1 MEPAVKNIGGLGI
14 GLLPWICEDNQEASM
29 EFIKNSKASVL
40 MGHLELGGFKYMGNA
55 NIKSHGMD
63 KSIFDRYDAVYSGHY
78 HTKSTEGNVTYLGT
92 QYQLTWSDANDPKYF
107 HILDTETR
115 ELEAVR
121 NPNVLFQK
129 IYYDEDSIP
138 AVNSELIKET
148 YIKVIVTN
156 KKDLYIFDKFMEQ
169 IYDYN
174 PFEVRIIENFD
185 EYSGDKINDQDVK
198 VDDTPTLLNTY
209 IDATET
215 NLDSNVLK
223 KMMQEL
229 LIEAQALDTI

>member
-1 MEPAVKNIGGLGI
+1 
-14 GLLPWICEDNQEASM
+14 
-29 EFIKNSKASVL
+29 
-40 MGHLELGGFKYMGNA
+40 
-55 NIKSHGMD
+55 
-63 KSIFDRYDAVYSGHY
+63 
-78 HTKSTEGNVTYLGT
+78 
-92 QYQLTWSDANDPKYF
+92 
-107 HILDTETR
+107 
-115 ELEAVR
+115 
-121 NPNVLFQK
+121 
-129 IYYDEDSIP
+129 
-138 AVNSELIKET
+138 
-148 YIKVIVTN
+148 
-156 KKDLYIFDKFMEQ
+156 MEQ